1 MNDSLDHEHGPARR
15 SRRGGRRFREVIDR
29 GRRGRTRFL
38 GVLTIASGSVYIA
51 LLPGA
56 LNAATPLVSGAY
68 FMAELTLLAVF
79 WLALV
84 DLWTTRTKPASGLR
98 PSSSRSIDV
107 FIPVSDE
114 PDAVVERALT
124 SAACLEWDGAIA
136 VHVLD
141 ESGRLSLEVR
151 ARELGFEYL
160 TSGREGYGPG
170 RPSALN
176 LGLARS
182 SGELILVLDPDHVVR
197 SDALVL
203 MAGYL
208 DHSGVAFV
216 QSRPSAETA
225 GGDPFGTDGPALTD
239 AVQLGFD
246 RAHSAIAC
254 GSTTLYAREA
264 LEDVGGFVDGNL
276 REDLSTSYALHG
288 RGWKSLYFP
297 YTMSRGIPPA
307 NVTELYGQR
316 GGKAAD
322 ALRIFLWDNPLLKRG
337 LTWRSRLDHLVVGL
351 AYLWAAVFLPVFLL
365 IPVWTYAT
373 GAPLVMANG
382 GTIAS
387 VRLVYLALSVLACA
401 SLFPRRGLGDRLR
414 FLVGLF
420 PSYLGGLLHAVA
432 SPFRRRRQRT
442 SGRKRRGRPATAVL
456 WLALLP
462 QVVIIGANLT
472 LPVYALA
479 RGIASTLLVVVN
491 VIVSAVVVWA
501 LWPLLVEGLRHRGE
515 ARDAVRRQ
523 KLGRPPPGH
532 DEATNL
538 PAAGKTALQLF
549 DQLLGQRR

>member
-1 MNDSLDHEHGPARR
+1 MNDSLGPVHSPVRL
-15 SRRGGRRFREVIDR
+15 SPPGGRRFREVIDR
-29 GRRGRTRFL
+29 DRRGRTRFL
-38 GVLTIASGSVYIA
+38 GVLTVAAGMVYVA

-56 LNAATPLVSGAY
+56 LNPSTRLVSGAY
-68 FMAELTLLAVF
+68 FMAEFTLLAVF
-79 WLALV
+79 LLALV
-84 DLWTTRTKPASGLR
+84 DLWTTRSKPASGLR
-98 PSSSRSIDV
+98 PSSSRPIDV
-107 FIPVSDE
+107 LIPVSDE
-114 PDAVVERALT
+114 SGAVVERALT
-124 SAACLEWDGAIA
+124 SAACLEWDGPIT
-136 VHVLD
+136 VYVLD
-141 ESGRLSLEVR
+141 ESSRLSLEVR

-160 TSGREGYGPG
+160 APGREGYGPG

-182 SGELILVLDPDHVVR
+182 AGELILVLDADHVVR

-216 QSRPSAETA
+216 QSRPSADTT
-225 GGDPFGTDGPALTD
+225 GGDPFGTDASVLTD
-239 AVQLGFD
+239 AVQRGFD

-264 LEDVGGFVDGNL
+264 LEDLGGFADGDL

-297 YTMSRGIPPA
+297 HSMSRGIPPA

-316 GGKAAD
+316 GVRAAD
-322 ALRIFLWDNPLLKRG
+322 ALRIFLWDNPLLKHG
-337 LTWRSRLDHLVVGL
+337 LSWRSRLDHLVVGL

-365 IPVWTYAT
+365 IPIWSYVT
-373 GAPLVMANG
+373 GAPLVVADG

-387 VRLVYLALSVLACA
+387 VRLVYLALSALACA
-401 SLFPRRGLGDRLR
+401 SLFPGRRMVDQLR

-420 PSYLGGLLHAVA
+420 PSYLAGLLHAV
-432 SPFRRRRQRT
+432 SFPFRRSRQT
-442 SGRKRRGRPATAVL
+442 AGARKRRGRPATAVL

-462 QVVIIGANLT
+462 QVVIVGANLT

-491 VIVSAVVVWA
+491 LMVSAVVVWA

-515 ARDAVRRQ
+515 AQDAVQRRR
-523 KLGRPPPGH
+523 LGRSTPRH
-532 DEATNL
+532 DEATDL
-538 PAAGKTALQLF
+538 QPMGKSALQLF

>member
-1 MNDSLDHEHGPARR
+1 MNDSLDPEYGPAGHRPR
-15 SRRGGRRFREVIDR
+15 AGRRFREVIDR
-29 GRRGRTRFL
+29 SRRGRTRLL
-38 GVLTIASGSVYIA
+38 GVLTIASGSAYVA

-56 LNAATPLVSGAY
+56 LNDATPLVSGAY
-68 FMAELTLLAVF
+68 FMAELTLLAIF
-79 WLALV
+79 LLALV

-98 PSSSRSIDV
+98 PAGSRSIDV

-114 PDAVVERALT
+114 PNAVVERALT
-124 SAACLEWDGAIA
+124 SAACLEWDGPIT

-141 ESGRLSLEVR
+141 ESARLSLEVR
-151 ARELGFEYL
+151 ARELGFEYVAP
-160 TSGREGYGPG
+160 GRGGHGPG
-170 RPSALN
+170 RASTLN

-182 SGELILVLDPDHVVR
+182 SGELILVLDADHVVR

-216 QSRPSAETA
+216 QSRPSADTA
-225 GGDPFGTDGPALTD
+225 GGDPFGTDGSALTD

-264 LEDVGGFVDGNL
+264 LEDVGGFVEGNL

-351 AYLWAAVFLPVFLL
+351 GYLWAAVFLPVFLV
-365 IPVWTYAT
+365 IPIWTYAT
-373 GAPLVMANG
+373 GAPLVIANG
-382 GTIAS
+382 GTMAS
-387 VRLVYLALSVLACA
+387 VRLAYLALSALACA
-401 SLFPRRGLGDRLR
+401 SMFPGRGLGDQLR

-420 PSYLGGLLHAVA
+420 PSYLVGLLHAVTF
-432 SPFRRRRQRT
+432 PFRRRRNGAAAR
-442 SGRKRRGRPATAVL
+442 RRRGRPATAVL

-462 QVVIIGANLT
+462 QVLIVGANLT

-491 VIVSAVVVWA
+491 LMVSAVVVWA

-515 ARDAVRRQ
+515 ARDAVRRRR
-523 KLGRPPPGH
+523 LGRPPPSH
-532 DEATNL
+532 DETTDL
-538 PAAGKTALQLF
+538 PAMGKTALQLF